1 MKNLILKWLGLDQL
15 GFTKLRGAN
24 GLFDL
29 VENELNMH
37 YDLDG
42 ISSKLEDYIGSVDD
56 LEYKANK
63 WDDMADKVEDLDI
76 NEIVADIEAKLDL
89 DKIQELDDRLTELLA
104 GYKLDVQLVKEDFQ
118 MYKIVR
124 FCFDNNN
131 PDHHKVVRSGLTLE
145 EAQDH
150 CQRDDTREAGV
161 WFDGYEE
168 E

>member
-89 DKIQELDDRLTELLA
+89 DKIQELDDRLTDLLA

-150 CQRDDTREAGV
+150 CQRDDT
-161 WFDGYEE
+161 
-168 E
+168 